1 MKFKLLSGLSLL
13 FTLWPALAETSIKP
27 QSAYLL
33 PHAEKSV
40 LTDLVRVSAD
50 MLVAAGERGHILLS
64 KDGKEWRQSPTP
76 LQSNLNSVYFVNASH
91 GWAVGHDASI
101 IASKDGGQTWQLQQ
115 FLPELDKPL
124 FDVYFT
130 DEKQGFT
137 VGAYGL
143 FYRTKDGGESWQQE
157 FHAELA
163 NADDQAMLAELKDS
177 DPEAYQAEL
186 GSVLPHINRV
196 FAAKDKL
203 VMVGEAGFWATS
215 SDGGISWQRQPE
227 FYNGSLFSVGQSDKG
242 SLFAVGLRGHAF
254 RSSDNGQS
262 WQQLSLSSPA
272 TLNSV
277 VATDSHIWL
286 FGNSGVIFQSRD
298 DGQSFQLVPQ
308 TEGKAILNGLV
319 VGTDLVLVTEVG
331 IKTVQ
336 QVVSQ

>member
-1 MKFKLLSGLSLL
+1 MKFKFLSGLSLL

-40 LTDLVRVSAD
+40 LTDLVRVSEN

-64 KDGKEWRQSPTP
+64 HDAKKWQQSPTP
-76 LQSNLNSVYFVNASH
+76 LQSNLNSVFFVNPSL

-101 IASKDGGQTWQLQQ
+101 IASTDGGQTWQLQQ

-130 DEKQGFT
+130 DAKQGFA

-143 FYRTKDGGESWQQE
+143 FYRTQDGGQSWQQE
-157 FHAELA
+157 YHAEIA
-163 NADDQAMLAELKDS
+163 NVDDQEMLAELKDS
-177 DPEAYQAEL
+177 DPEAYEAEL

-196 FAAKDKL
+196 FAMKDQL
-203 VMVGEAGFWATS
+203 VMVGEAGFWAIS
-215 SDGGISWQRQPE
+215 KDGGNSWQRQPE
-227 FYNGSLFSVGQSDKG
+227 FYNGSLFSIAQSAQG
-242 SLFAVGLRGHAF
+242 TLFAVGLRGHAF

-277 VATDSHIWL
+277 VADGAQVWM
-286 FGNSGVIFQSRD
+286 FGNSGVIFQSTD
-298 DGQSFQLVPQ
+298 DGQSFQMIPQ
-308 TEGKAILNGLV
+308 TEGKAVLNGLV
-319 VGTDLVLVTEVG
+319 VGKDLVLATEVG

>member
-1 MKFKLLSGLSLL
+1 MKFKFISGLSLL

-27 QSAYLL
+27 QSAYML

-64 KDGKEWRQSPTP
+64 KDGQQWQQSPTP
-76 LQSNLNSVYFVNASH
+76 LQSNLNSVFFVNPRQ

-101 IASKDGGQTWQLQQ
+101 IASTDGGQSWQLQQ
-115 FLPELDKPL
+115 FIPELDKPL
-124 FDVYFT
+124 FDVYFSDT
-130 DEKQGFT
+130 NHGFA

-143 FYRTKDGGESWQQE
+143 FFRTQDGGKTWLQE
-157 FHAELA
+157 YHAELA
-163 NADDQAMLAELKDS
+163 NADDQAMLADLKDS

-186 GSVLPHINRV
+186 GSVLPHINRI
-196 FAAKDKL
+196 FAGKDRL
-203 VMVGEAGFWATS
+203 VMVGEAGFWA
-215 SDGGISWQRQPE
+215 ISTDNGANWQRQPE
-227 FYNGSLFSVGQSDKG
+227 FYNGSLFSIAQSSNG
-242 SLFAVGLRGHAF
+242 TLFAVGLRGHAF
-254 RSSDNGQS
+254 RSTDNGQS
-262 WQQLSLSSPA
+262 WQPVSLTSPA

-277 VATDSHIWL
+277 IAADNQVWL
-286 FGNSGVIFQSRD
+286 FGNSGVIFHSRD

-308 TEGKAILNGLV
+308 TEGKAVLNGV
-319 VGTDLVLVTEVG
+319 TVGNDLVLATEVG